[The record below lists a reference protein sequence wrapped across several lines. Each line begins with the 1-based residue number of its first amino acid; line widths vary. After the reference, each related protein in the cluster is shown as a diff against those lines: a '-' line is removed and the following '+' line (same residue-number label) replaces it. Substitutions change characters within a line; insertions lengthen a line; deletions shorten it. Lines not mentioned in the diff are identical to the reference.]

1 MSRALAPER
10 TLFQGFTQCASSCKR
25 PYMHGPAQDGGSRG
39 GVPTAWVEDPECRL
53 AIKTALATAGGR
65 PGLQSRH
72 RASKS
77 TRALAPE
84 GILFQDFTQCASG
97 CKRPYRRGPAPDG
110 GSRSI
115 HASECRHAIKAA
127 SATGFFVA
135 PWFTRRI
142 LNPNQHPALPG
153 GIAPTPNL
161 LPLTPPG
168 SVVRQGTTSVVP
180 QESEKKRRALA
191 PKGSLFPDFA
201 PRAAMAN
208 DPMCDGL
215 HQPEGAGAFMP
226 LNAASQSKRL

>member
-127 SATGFFVA
+127 SAAGFFVE
-135 PWFTRRI
+135 P
-142 LNPNQHPALPG
+142 
-153 GIAPTPNL
+153 
-161 LPLTPPG
+161 
-168 SVVRQGTTSVVP
+168 
-180 QESEKKRRALA
+180 
-191 PKGSLFPDFA
+191 
-201 PRAAMAN
+201 
-208 DPMCDGL
+208 
-215 HQPEGAGAFMP
+215 
-226 LNAASQSKRL
+226 